1 MKKLKKGERERK
13 WVIYTKS
20 LGMERDAKGFFV
32 EGP

>member
-1 MKKLKKGERERK
+1 MKKLKKGERK